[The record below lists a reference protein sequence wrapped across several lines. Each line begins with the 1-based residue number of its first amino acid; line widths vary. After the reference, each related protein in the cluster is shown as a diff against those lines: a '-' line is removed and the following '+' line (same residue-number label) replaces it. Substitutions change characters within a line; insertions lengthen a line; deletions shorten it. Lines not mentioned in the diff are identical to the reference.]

1 MISREEHLK
10 QVNRFHDML
19 EKVDNGIIEKIKSSD
34 SDTYELYHKYFI
46 LSAKVWPLVN
56 DSIEKIKD
64 RLDQFEEFNE

>member
-19 EKVDNGIIEKIKSSD
+19 EKVDNGIIEKIKYSD
-34 SDTYELYHKYFI
+34 SDTYGLYHKYFI